1 MTTSD
6 ILTLAPASSYLAA
19 NAIAKGQLFP
29 RNKLNPILSQQIYAV
44 YFILNKINTLDP
56 TNPALYPC
64 AQYLWELMG
73 RYGVAA
79 QGITGNGGSVPS
91 PTTPT
96 QNIFPFYI
104 TSADFESDGV
114 SYNNPNIVGVNLE
127 LFPNQLN
134 QQFWYAG
141 QGFFVYTSTGIQI
154 TYAGFDANTQDWTIR
169 IDQIFSSGGGSA
181 PATDSELLI
190 NTTDSLLINTT
201 DSLLITA

>member
-154 TYAGFDANTQDWTIR
+154 IYDGFSANTQSWTIR
-169 IDQIFSSGGGSA
+169 IDQVFGNGV
-181 PATDSELLI
+181 PATTTTYPFIFD
-190 NTTDSLLINTT
+190 NTFSDVF
-201 DSLLITA
+201 D